1 MTPKSKGFMQR
12 MSVVSGLLSFL
23 LAAVSSIGL
32 YIKVAA
38 TGFDNPVSASLL
50 ACCFFFV
57 FAGIVLTIIGRSD
70 LPSFRFED

>member
-32 YIKVAA
+32 YLKVTA

-57 FAGIVLTIIGRSD
+57 FVGIVLTIIGRSD
-70 LPSFRFED
+70 LPSFRFEE